1 MKWSRRG
8 RERTVIARVNTA
20 QLSGE
25 PVGTGSAQGTIPTA
39 PVRKMVAHA
48 ERTGR
53 NVAPTRLRTGAVG
66 TGLAPV
72 RVPTR
77 LEVPY
82 IKEESHMSTIIE
94 IENTYTSG
102 VYGKRQI
109 AIVRGKGAL
118 VWDADGKEY
127 IDCAAGHGVANIGH
141 GRTEIAAALAAQAQ
155 RIITCPEIFYND
167 MRASLLERL
176 VQVTPEGISHF
187 FLCNSGTEAV
197 EGAFK
202 FARLVTGRTGIIAT
216 LRGFHG
222 RSMGALSATWDP
234 HYREPFAPLIPD
246 VKHIRYNNLA
256 AAEDTI
262 SENTAAIILELIQ
275 GEGGVHVANEE
286 YIQGVARLCR
296 ERGAL
301 LIIDEV
307 QTGFGR
313 TGVLFAT
320 ERLQEQYGIQPDI
333 LCLAKS
339 LAGGVPMGAV
349 GLGSRVIDS
358 GRITKGVHG
367 STFGGN
373 PLACAAALATLD
385 IFERERLAERAAT
398 LGEHA
403 MQRLRAMRSPLMREV
418 RGRGLLIGIEL
429 TRRVQPYLETLCER
443 GILALPAG
451 PNVLRLLPPLVI
463 TEAQLDHAL
472 DIVEEI
478 LGGEKGGDRSGDPCG
493 RPQPLQQVPH
503 ETKDVVGAGLAPTL
517 SPEVALLQHMLTIP
531 SLSREESALAH
542 FLVEQARDFGLHAY
556 VDEVGNFVASTHED
570 FGGCPS
576 VGSGEEDGLG
586 GGRPVAQGTGSAQGT
601 TPTAPTLEAAQ
612 PIVLLGHM
620 DTVPGNIP
628 VSLRDGVLLYGRGA
642 VDAKGPLA
650 AFLCATARVA
660 RMGGTMRPIVVIGAV
675 EEEAATSR
683 GARGVV
689 DRYRPVACII
699 GEPSGSQAVTIG
711 YKGRL
716 LVNGC
721 VESQLSH
728 SAGPLQSSSEIA
740 TAFWERMRVH
750 ASEWNTLHAGNS
762 AFASLQPSLRSIH
775 NEQDGLIDRTHF
787 SVGYRLPPNF
797 DIAELR
803 NQLTRWAYKDNV
815 HISFTGEEVAYQATR
830 TTALAR
836 SFVAALRATGVQ
848 PSFKLKT
855 GTSDMNVVG
864 PAWGNNIVAYGPGD
878 SRLDHTPQEHIHIAE
893 YAHAIDVLELV
904 LRDLTQQKEMA

>member
-1 MKWSRRG
+1 
-8 RERTVIARVNTA
+8 
-20 QLSGE
+20 
-25 PVGTGSAQGTIPTA
+25 
-39 PVRKMVAHA
+39 
-48 ERTGR
+48 
-53 NVAPTRLRTGAVG
+53 
-66 TGLAPV
+66 
-72 RVPTR
+72 
-77 LEVPY
+77 
-82 IKEESHMSTIIE
+82 MSTIIE
-94 IENTYTSG
+94 TEDLYTSG

-118 VWDADGKEY
+118 LWDADGKEY

-155 RIITCPEIFYND
+155 RIITCPEIVYND
-167 MRASLLERL
+167 VRANLLERL
-176 VQVTPEGISHF
+176 AQVTPEGISHF

-222 RSMGALSATWDP
+222 RSMGALSATWEP
-234 HYREPFAPLIPD
+234 HYREPFAPLIPN
-246 VKHIRYNNLA
+246 VTHIRYNNLA
-256 AAEDTI
+256 AAEDAI
-262 SENTAAIILELIQ
+262 NDNTAAIILELVQ

-296 ERGAL
+296 ERGTL

-313 TGVLFAT
+313 TGALFAS
-320 ERLQEQYGIQPDI
+320 EQYNVQPDI

-339 LAGGVPMGAV
+339 LAGGIPMGAI
-349 GLGSRVIDS
+349 GLGQRVIES

-385 IFERERLAERAAT
+385 IFDREHLAERAAT
-398 LGEHA
+398 LGAHA
-403 MQRLRAMRSPLMREV
+403 MQRLRAIHSPLMRDV

-429 TRRVQPYLETLCER
+429 TRKVQPYLETLCQR

-463 TEAQLDHAL
+463 PEAQLDHVL

-478 LGGEKGGDRSGDPCG
+478 LTSPKDQQTTRVGTGQAQRTVPTAPV
-493 RPQPLQQVPH
+493 RPTVAYANQTGLNESPMDVRTGTVPSAHPVPTEVELLQQ
-503 ETKDVVGAGLAPTL
+503 
-517 SPEVALLQHMLTIP
+517 MLTIP
-531 SLSREESALAH
+531 SLSGQESTLAH
-542 FLVEQARDFGLHAY
+542 FLVERAREFGLYAH
-556 VDEVGNFVASTHED
+556 VDEVGNFVASTHEQIPNSSD
-570 FGGCPS
+570 M
-576 VGSGEEDGLG
+576 
-586 GGRPVAQGTGSAQGT
+586 
-601 TPTAPTLEAAQ
+601 Q

-628 VSLRDGVLLYGRGA
+628 VSLRDGVLYGRGA

-650 AFLCATARVA
+650 AFICATARVA
-660 RMGGTMRPIVVIGAV
+660 RTGETTRPIVVVGAV
-675 EEEAATSR
+675 EEETATSR
-683 GARGVV
+683 GARGIV
-689 DRYRPVACII
+689 DRYHPLACVI

-716 LVNGC
+716 LVDGYA
-721 VESQLSH
+721 ESELSH

-740 TAFWERMRVH
+740 TAFWERIRQH
-750 ASEWNTLHAGNS
+750 ASEWNTQHAGNS
-762 AFASLQPSLRSIH
+762 AFASLQPSLRSIQ
-775 NEQDGLIDRTHF
+775 NEQDGLIDRTRF
-787 SVGYRLPPNF
+787 SIGYRLPPNF
-797 DIAELR
+797 DLAELR
-803 NQLTRWAYKDNV
+803 NQLTRWAYEDHV
-815 HISFTGEEVAYQATR
+815 HISFSGEEVAYQSTR
-830 TTALAR
+830 TTPLAR
-836 SFVAALRATGVQ
+836 SFIAALRATGMQ

-864 PAWGNNIVAYGPGD
+864 PTWGNNIVAYGPGD

-893 YAHAIDVLELV
+893 YNHAIEVLVSILN
-904 LRDLTQQKEMA
+904 RS